1 MFKERAIHATSEKTG
16 VRSPG
21 GVVVHTAG
29 SSSTLGK
36 ETGVPGASA
45 PSRQDIS
52 IISGFN

>member
-1 MFKERAIHATSEKTG
+1 MFKERAIHAASEKTG

-45 PSRQDIS
+45 PSRQAIS

>member
-1 MFKERAIHATSEKTG
+1 MFKELAVQAASEKTG

-21 GVVVHTAG
+21 GVVAHTVG

-36 ETGVPGASA
+36 ETGVPRASS
-45 PSRQDIS
+45 PSRQAIS